1 MTAFTLRKQ
10 LFNLRELVL
19 LQKICATNE
28 GADVLREAISVFA
41 GNGVMEEFLPCQGF
55 SGTLL

>member
-41 GNGVMEEFLPCQGF
+41 GNGGIFVPAKDFQGRCCE
-55 SGTLL
+55 